1 MIQYLSIIIAIC
13 IVVLVVILTPLKKE
27 DLLFLILKK
36 EENKNAD
43 QNKEIKVPENG
54 LNNLGRNP
62 KDPRGRR

>member
-13 IVVLVVILTPLKKE
+13 IVVLVVILTP
-27 DLLFLILKK
+27 LKK